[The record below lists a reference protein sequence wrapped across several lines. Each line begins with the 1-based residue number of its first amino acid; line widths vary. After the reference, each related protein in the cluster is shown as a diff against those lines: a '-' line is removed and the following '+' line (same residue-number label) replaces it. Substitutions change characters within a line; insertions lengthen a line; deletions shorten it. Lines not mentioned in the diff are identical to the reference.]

1 MIMNEDKMIIGVFQS
16 EAELI
21 AKINELTLNGYSE
34 DDMYVI
40 TKDNDGISDASSPYR
55 CRSAVGKPLME

>member
-1 MIMNEDKMIIGVFQS
+1 MTMNENKMIIGVFQS

-40 TKDNDGISDASSPYR
+40 TKDNDEHFNASF
-55 CRSAVGKPLME
+55 AVQM